1 MSSANR
7 PFVATARERR
17 MLTTQRRALTSATSS
32 STPGTSGMLRS
43 TPSAPN
49 PLTSGKAVSQLRSLL
64 CDMVGTASSYRPK
77 LLYALLSMLMAQ
89 HGALEKG
96 FQLGADSLHCTLVA
110 DVLLSA
116 GGPLPKAYQHVLSL
130 ARSLDEAV
138 QEGNL
143 TDASIIKIQAT
154 IRRIFQ
160 PDQDGGPPPILQKKQ
175 ATPLPSSATKDEPP
189 TSSVIRQLNRL
200 ISAGLVAMKDA
211 DPQSLFLNP
220 VTDAIAPGYSR
231 VITKPMCILTMEQ
244 KVARNEYTS
253 ISNWEQD
260 VKLMYKNCI
269 DYNRGDAGQW
279 FRTEALRCVLHL
291 ALFCD
296 CADRMIAYLLTAF
309 PSSCV
314 A

>member
-1 MSSANR
+1 
-7 PFVATARERR
+7 V
-17 MLTTQRRALTSATSS
+17 LTTQRRALTSAASS
-32 STPGTSGMLRS
+32 SMPGTSGILRS
-43 TPSAPN
+43 TPSATD
-49 PLTSGKAVSQLRSLL
+49 PLTSGKAVAQLRSLL

-89 HGALEKG
+89 HGAMEKG

-130 ARSLDEAV
+130 ARTLDEAV

-143 TDASIIKIQAT
+143 TDVRIIKIQAT
-154 IRRIFQ
+154 LRRIFQ
-160 PDQDGGPPPILQKKQ
+160 PDQDGGPPSIPQKKQ
-175 ATPLPSSATKDEPP
+175 AAPLPSATKGATKGATKDEAP

-200 ISAGLVAMKDA
+200 ISAGLTAMKDA

-220 VTDAIAPGYSR
+220 VTDAIAPGYSK
-231 VITKPMCILTMEQ
+231 VITKPMCIVTMEQ
-244 KVARNEYTS
+244 RVARNEYIS

-269 DYNRGDAGQW
+269 DYNRGNAGQW
-279 FRTEALRCVLHL
+279 FRTEAQRFVLHL
-291 ALFCD
+291 LVFCD
-296 CADRMIAYLLTAF
+296 CADRLIESLLAAY
-309 PSSCV
+309 PSSYL